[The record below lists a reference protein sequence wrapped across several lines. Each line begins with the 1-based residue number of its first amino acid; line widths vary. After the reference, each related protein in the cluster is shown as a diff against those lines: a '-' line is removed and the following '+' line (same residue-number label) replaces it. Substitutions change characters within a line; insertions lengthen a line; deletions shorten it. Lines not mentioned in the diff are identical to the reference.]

1 MSSCLNSA
9 AAVTWQDI
17 VKTYGRKF
25 SEAKKTLVTKCL
37 GNDFALSAVVD
48 HILSASF

>member
-17 VKTYGRKF
+17 VSTYGQKF
-25 SEAKKTLVTKCL
+25 SEAKKTLVTKYL
-37 GNDFALSAVVD
+37 GIALHCPPVISV
-48 HILSASF
+48 F

>member
-17 VKTYGRKF
+17 IKTYGQTLP
-25 SEAKKTLVTKCL
+25 EAKKMLVTKSL
-37 GNDFALSAVVD
+37 GNYRHYYL
-48 HILSASF
+48 II